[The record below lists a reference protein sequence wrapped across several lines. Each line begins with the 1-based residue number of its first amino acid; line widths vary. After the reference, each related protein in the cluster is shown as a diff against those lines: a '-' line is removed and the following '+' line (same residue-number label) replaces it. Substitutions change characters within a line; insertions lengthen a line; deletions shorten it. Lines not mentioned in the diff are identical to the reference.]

1 MFNKVRTLKDILWF
15 LVFFGIVAAVFRLW
29 FGLGPTTNLTDEVPW
44 GLWKVLNMIAGV
56 ALSTCGFTIGF
67 LVYVLKIEKF
77 KPLVK
82 PAILVAFLGYGS
94 SCFALLFDIG
104 LPYRFW
110 HPLIMWN
117 EHSFLFEVF
126 WCVMLYF
133 SVTFLE
139 MLPNILEKYHFKKTI
154 SFFHKIAIGI
164 IIIGISLSTLHH
176 SSLGSLFLIT
186 PYRLFKLWYSP
197 LLPLYFFIS
206 AAGCGIMFI
215 ILVKILY
222 AKLYDPTSLF
232 GHRTNG
238 KAIVSTL
245 NENFNAATV
254 KEYGK
259 DLPMLSSLSIIGAS
273 LLGIYLILKIYD
285 LFKLNLWGTLLAG
298 TWESWLYG
306 IELLLT
312 AVLPVILVI
321 INRSRRSPYGLGIA
335 AFFASFGLALN
346 RVDVGIIGYFPD
358 AGTVY
363 FPSLTEWSLSFGVI
377 AAAIIVFLV
386 AAENFSIFD
395 EQWKVNKISKGIFKA
410 SFDSISRV
418 WQTSLQGGLQRATI
432 IGVFAIPIAFVF
444 MYPRYLSENETNI
457 VPVSGSDATRSIL
470 IMHSNIAGMSTEF
483 PHLKHQNVLGKE
495 KSCIECH
502 HMSLPNDK
510 STPCSRCH
518 RQMFAKSLI
527 FNHEMHKVWVA
538 QKRKISGF
546 LPENKTCS
554 ICHKADQPKNI
565 NSAVG
570 CLACHKEDMIIADT
584 LNLAKQFIY
593 AAGYLDVMHKMCIG
607 CHQKRKEQLNRP
619 NLDQCSNCHKNYYEG
634 INSEKLSTLFK
645 SSKIQIR
652 EF

>member
-1 MFNKVRTLKDILWF
+1 MFNKTRTLKDILWF
-15 LVFFGIVAAVFRLW
+15 FVFFGIVAAIFRLW
-29 FGLGPTTNLTDEVPW
+29 FGLGATTNLTNEVPW

-77 KPLVK
+77 KSLVR

-104 LPYRFW
+104 LPHRFW

-133 SVTFLE
+133 SVTFIE
-139 MLPNILEKYHFKKTI
+139 MLPNILEKYHFKRTV

-164 IIIGISLSTLHH
+164 VIVGISLSTLHH

-197 LLPLYFFIS
+197 LLPMYFLIS

-222 AKLYDPTSLF
+222 SKLYNPTSLF
-232 GHRTNG
+232 GKRTNG
-238 KAIVSTL
+238 KAIFCSL
-245 NENFNAATV
+245 NENIKGTTA

-259 DLPMLSSLSIIGAS
+259 DMPMLSSLSIIGAS

-285 LFKLNLWGTLLAG
+285 LFSLDLWSTLLAG

-312 AVLPVILVI
+312 AVLPVLFII
-321 INRSRRSPYGLGIA
+321 INKSRRSPYGLGWA
-335 AFFASFGLALN
+335 AFSASFGLALN
-346 RVDVGIIGYFPD
+346 RVDVGIFGYFRD

-363 FPSLTEWSLSFGVI
+363 FPSLTEWSLSLGVI
-377 AAAIIVFLV
+377 AAATLALLIIAEKFL
-386 AAENFSIFD
+386 IFD
-395 EQWKVNKISKGIFKA
+395 EQWKVNKVSKGIFRV
-410 SFDSISRV
+410 SFDSISRI
-418 WQTSLQGGLQRATI
+418 WQTTLQTSLQRATI
-432 IGVFAIPIAFVF
+432 IGVFAIPIAFVL
-444 MYPRYLSENETNI
+444 MYPRYQSENEINI
-457 VPVSGSDATRSIL
+457 VPVSGMNDARSIL
-470 IMHSNIAGMSTEF
+470 IIHSTVAGMSTEF
-483 PHLKHQNVLGKE
+483 PHLRHQNVLGKE
-495 KSCIECH
+495 KSCVECH

-518 RQMFAKSLI
+518 RKMFAKTLI
-527 FNHEMHKVWVA
+527 FNHEMHKVWVV
-538 QKRKISGF
+538 QKRKISGY
-546 LPENKTCS
+546 LPGNKTCS
-554 ICHKADQPKNI
+554 ICHKPSLPKNI
-565 NSAVG
+565 NSAIG
-570 CLACHKEDMIIADT
+570 CLECHKEDMIIADT
-584 LNLAKQFIY
+584 LNLAKQFLY
-593 AAGYLDVMHKMCIG
+593 ADGYFKVMHKMCIE
-607 CHQKRKEQLNRP
+607 CHQKRKEQVNKP
-619 NLDQCSNCHKNYYEG
+619 YLDQCSNCHRNYYEG
-634 INSEKLSTLFK
+634 
-645 SSKIQIR
+645 SKIEELLTSLKTNNIQLR
-652 EF
+652 